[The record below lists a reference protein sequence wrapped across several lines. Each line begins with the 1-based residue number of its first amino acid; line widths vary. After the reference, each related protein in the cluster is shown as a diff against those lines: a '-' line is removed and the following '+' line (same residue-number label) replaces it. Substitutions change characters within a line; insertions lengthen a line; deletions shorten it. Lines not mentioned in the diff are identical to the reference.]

1 LSAVPALLDGTT
13 VVGALLVLSLVA
25 SAGLA
30 LGAIR
35 LRGIGLG
42 VAGVLFAGL
51 LAGHLGVRLD
61 ERVLEFV
68 REFGLVL
75 FVYTIGIQVGPGF
88 LASLRRHG
96 LPLNLLALLVVVLG
110 VVVALLLRLGFGI
123 DPAALVG
130 ILAGATTNTP
140 SLAAAQQALKE
151 IASVDPAVEGL
162 VRLPGIGYA
171 VTYPFGVLGTILA
184 MLAVR
189 LAFRVSLASEREAL
203 RRTLEAG
210 APRLTRLN
218 LEVTNPNL
226 VGMSLERVPVLTGSG
241 IVVSRFYRGG
251 VLQVPRPDTPLE
263 LGDVLLAVGR
273 RQELEDLR
281 VVVGRESPLD
291 LRSLPSAITTKRMIV
306 TRTEVAGRTL
316 DDLDFADR
324 FSVQITRVGRA
335 EIELGAAPGLEL
347 QYGDTVLA
355 VGEAEDIRKVAA
367 EIGDSPRDLNYP
379 HLVPMFLGIALG
391 VMVGNWAFRLPGAP
405 GTVKLGLAGG
415 PLLVAMALSRLGKLG
430 PLVWYMP
437 ISANFM
443 LREVGIV
450 LFLAAV
456 GLKAGDRFLETLVHG
471 PGLEWMAAGAAVTLL
486 PLLIVGFGARL
497 LLRTNYLALCGVLA
511 GSMTDPPALSFANA
525 AARSDA
531 PALAYVTVYPL
542 TMLLRVLAAQILVTV
557 LLG

>member
-1 LSAVPALLDGTT
+1 VPSLLDGTT
-13 VVGALLVLSLVA
+13 VVGALLILSLVA
-25 SAGLA
+25 SVGLS
-30 LGAIR
+30 LGAVR

-96 LPLNLLALLVVVLG
+96 LPLNLLALAVVALG
-110 VVVALLLRLGFGI
+110 VATALLLRFGFGI

-151 IASVDPAVEGL
+151 FARADPAVAGL
-162 VRLPGIGYA
+162 AHLPGIGYA

-189 LAFRVSLASEREAL
+189 VAFRVSLASEREAL
-203 RRTLEAG
+203 GRSLEAG
-210 APRLTRLN
+210 APRLMRLN

-226 VGMSLERVPVLTGSG
+226 VGMSLDRVPVLTGSG
-241 IVVSRFYRGG
+241 IAVSRFYRGG
-251 VLQVPRPDTPLE
+251 VLQVPRPDTRLE
-263 LGDVLLAVGR
+263 LGDVLLAVGA
-273 RQELEDLR
+273 RQELQDLR

-306 TRTEVAGRTL
+306 TRTEAAGRTL
-316 DDLDFADR
+316 NELDFAGR
-324 FSVQITRVGRA
+324 FGVQITRVGRA

-355 VGEAEDIRKVAA
+355 VGEAEDIKKVAS

-379 HLVPMFLGIALG
+379 HLVPMFLGVALG
-391 VMVGNWAFRLPGAP
+391 VLVGSWPFTLPGAP
-405 GTVKLGLAGG
+405 GPLKLGLAGG

-456 GLKAGDRFLETLVHG
+456 GLRAGDRFVETIVSG
-471 PGLEWMAAGAAVTLL
+471 PGLEWMAAGALVTLA
-486 PLLIVGFGARL
+486 PLLIVAAAARL
-497 LLRTNYLALCGVLA
+497 LLRTNYLTLCGVLA

-542 TMLLRVLAAQILVTV
+542 TMLLRVLAAQILVTA

>member
-1 LSAVPALLDGTT
+1 MPALPDGTT

-25 SAGLA
+25 AAGLG
-30 LGAIR
+30 LGAVR
-35 LRGIGLG
+35 VRGIGLG

-75 FVYTIGIQVGPGF
+75 FVYTIGVQVGPGF

-96 LPLNLLALLVVVLG
+96 LPLNLMALAVVVLG
-110 VVVALLLRLGFGI
+110 VATTLLLRFSLGI

-151 IASVDPAVEGL
+151 IARTDPAVAEL
-162 VRLPGIGYA
+162 VQLPGIGYA

-184 MLAVR
+184 MLGVR
-189 LAFRVSLASEREAL
+189 MAFRVSLAAERDAL
-203 RRTLEAG
+203 GHSLEAG

-251 VLQVPRPDTPLE
+251 VLQVPRPDTRLE
-263 LGDVLLAVGR
+263 LGDVLLAVGAR
-273 RQELEDLR
+273 RELEDLR

-291 LRSLPSAITTKRMIV
+291 LRALPSAITTKRMIV
-306 TRTEVAGRTL
+306 TRTEAAGRTL
-316 DDLDFADR
+316 DELDFAGR

-335 EIELGAAPGLEL
+335 EIELGAAPDLEL
-347 QYGDTVLA
+347 QYGDSVLA
-355 VGEAEDIRKVAA
+355 VGAAEDIRKVAS

-391 VMVGNWAFRLPGAP
+391 VVVGSWPFSLPGAP
-405 GTVKLGLAGG
+405 GPVKLGLAGG
-415 PLLVAMALSRLGKLG
+415 PLFVAILLSRLGKLG

-456 GLKAGDRFLETLVHG
+456 GLRAGDRFLETLVHG
-471 PGLEWMAAGAAVTLL
+471 PGLEWMAAGALVTLL
-486 PLLIVGFGARL
+486 PLLVVAAAARL
-497 LLRTNYLALCGVLA
+497 LLHTNYLTLCGVLA

-542 TMLLRVLAAQILVTV
+542 TMLVRVLAAQILVTA